1 MISTFNS
8 AYLHMP
14 LERVSDDSY
23 HVCNIEVHL
32 FVATLPIL
40 FSFSDLLAVPEWG
53 ATEGEVV
60 GPETTHQLVG

>member
-1 MISTFNS
+1 
-8 AYLHMP
+8 MP

-40 FSFSDLLAVPEWG
+40 FSFSDPLAVPEWG
-53 ATEGEVV
+53 ATEEEVV
-60 GPETTHQLVG
+60 GPEAVTTLQQVG